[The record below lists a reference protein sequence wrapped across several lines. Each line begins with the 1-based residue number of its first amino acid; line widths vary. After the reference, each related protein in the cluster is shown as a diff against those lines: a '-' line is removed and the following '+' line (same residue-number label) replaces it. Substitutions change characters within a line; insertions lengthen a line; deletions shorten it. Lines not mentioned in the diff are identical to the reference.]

1 MSMTIE
7 KSLHDFGS
15 QGNRDPHVPN
25 WEAVEIPDAW
35 PDLLE
40 LKSPGAIWS
49 FLKLVAAKKRPT
61 VELPEDMPGRDMIP
75 KYILREFHNFPN
87 GNYSKVMTQRYIN
100 NFDRFMLGEIKKL
113 RKRLASEFEG
123 VGRVLDVGCSG
134 GGVAAELVAVGV
146 DDVWGID
153 PSPYLLKS
161 GAEEY
166 PNIKFIQGIAED
178 TGFPDRRFDGAT
190 ACFLFHEMPIKY
202 VEQSLK
208 ELNRILEPGS
218 LLTIGEPSPTQAYS
232 GYWEMTR
239 RYGLKGLYFSWFA
252 KTIHEPFLDTWHNC
266 DLESL
271 FGKHGFDLVK
281 DEVGMPIRYIVA
293 RKREQTTESPAE

>member
-1 MSMTIE
+1 MSMTID
-7 KSLHDFGS
+7 KSLHEFGS
-15 QGNRDPHVPN
+15 QNIQDPRVPD

-35 PDLLE
+35 PDQLV
-40 LKSPGAIWS
+40 LKSPAAIWS

-61 VELPEDMPGRDMIP
+61 VVLPEEMPGRDMIP

-113 RKRLASEFEG
+113 RKRLASEFKD
-123 VGRVLDVGCSG
+123 VARVLDVGCSG
-134 GGVAAELVAVGV
+134 GGVAAELAAVGV

-166 PNIKFIQGIAED
+166 PNIKFIQGIAEE

-202 VEQSLK
+202 VEKSLK
-208 ELNRILEPGS
+208 EINRILEPGS
-218 LLTIGEPSPTQAYS
+218 LLAIGEPSPTQAYS

-239 RYGLKGLYFSWFA
+239 RYGIKGLYFSWFA

-266 DLESL
+266 DLKSL
-271 FGKHGFDLVK
+271 FDMHGFDLVL
-281 DEVGMPIRYIVA
+281 DEVGMPIRYILA
-293 RKREQTTESPAE
+293 RKREQATEAPAE